1 MVNFIPMKVIPFKI
15 PRSSEEGIRVQID
28 ELPYLYNH
36 LHQHPEI
43 QLTLIQKSRGTL
55 IAGDYVGRFSEGDV
69 FVIGSNQPHVF
80 RNDAVYFKKRLSAKA
95 ITIFFDEF
103 SMGKHFW
110 ALNEMKS
117 IIPFFHHSQGGYR
130 INGRKQIQLIEN
142 LQHIATAEGI
152 DKLKYF
158 LSLLQLLSTKK
169 EMKALSRIIIQ
180 RPIKDVDGNRL
191 NKVLEYTFLNN
202 KEEINLTEI
211 AGVANMTVESFCKYF
226 KTRTGKTYIHFLQ
239 EIRVTNSCT
248 LLLQDD
254 KPIST
259 ICYESG
265 FANLS
270 NFNRVFKKIT
280 GKTPKEYRGV
290 I

>member
-1 MVNFIPMKVIPFKI
+1 MKVIPFKI

-28 ELPYLYNH
+28 DVPHLYNH

-95 ITIFFDEF
+95 ITIFFDEN
-103 SMGKHFW
+103 SMGKQFW

-117 IIPFFHHSQGGYR
+117 FIPFFHHSQGGYR
-130 INGRKQIQLIEN
+130 ITGRKQIQLIES
-142 LQHIATAEGI
+142 LQQISVAEGI
-152 DKLKYF
+152 DKLMLF
-158 LSLLQLLSTKK
+158 LQMLQLLSTRK

-239 EIRVTNSCT
+239 EIRVTNACT

-280 GKTPKEYRGV
+280 NKTPKEYRGV